1 MTAFWGCEKINFAA
15 YGGKI
20 LFFQRRVFND
30 FASQNRWKHASEKYY
45 LAAQTAK

>member
-20 LFFQRRVFND
+20 NFFRAAILTILLRKIVGNTPLKSIIWRRKPPN
-30 FASQNRWKHASEKYY
+30 
-45 LAAQTAK
+45 